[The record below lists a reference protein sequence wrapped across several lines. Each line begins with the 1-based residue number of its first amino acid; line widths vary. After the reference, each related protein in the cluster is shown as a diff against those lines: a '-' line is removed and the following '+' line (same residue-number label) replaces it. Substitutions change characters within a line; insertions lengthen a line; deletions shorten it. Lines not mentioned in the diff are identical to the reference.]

1 MRDEPKMMREIHRIR
16 REHFLETR
24 GKAAKE
30 AMEEVER
37 DAQTLTKSLKLNW
50 QKPVVKV

>member
-24 GKAAKE
+24 EKMPE
-30 AMEEVER
+30 EVMREVER
-37 DAQTLTKSLKLNW
+37 NAEALTKNLKLNW
-50 QKPVVKV
+50 QKPMVKV